1 MLESIVLILAGFFAG
16 IIGHIL
22 GVGGGIIMMPVIV
35 LALGYPMHIAVPA
48 SLVAIVANSANV
60 AANNIKREIVN
71 IPLALMLETAT
82 VAFAIIGGFISLYVS
97 ENILQIIFS
106 VVMFIVALIYIR
118 DIRGSKENNVKATYE
133 TCEKK
138 TYFYNYYFDERENK
152 KVYYNV
158 YNIGLTMIISS
169 IAGLLSS
176 LLGIGGG
183 FIKVPAMNLTSKVP
197 IKAAVATS
205 NFMIGITASAGALVY
220 MLYGKIDIH
229 LMTTVTIG
237 IYFGSQF
244 SIRYFSKISDMKTK
258 IILIIL
264 IIIASIEMFIEA
276 IYNG

>member
-1 MLESIVLILAGFFAG
+1 MFESVVLIFAGFFAG
-16 IIGHIL
+16 ILGHIL

-35 LALGYPMHIAVPA
+35 LAFGYPMHIAVPA
-48 SLVAIVANSANV
+48 SLLAIVANSANV
-60 AANNIKREIVN
+60 AANNIKKEIVN
-71 IPLALMLETAT
+71 IPLGLILEIAT
-82 VAFAIIGGFISLYVS
+82 VSFAIIGGFISLYIR

-106 VVMFIVALIYIR
+106 AVMFTVALIYIR
-118 DIRGSKENNVKATYE
+118 DIRYSNGNNLKNTHEV
-133 TCEKK
+133 CEKN

-158 YNIGLTMIISS
+158 YNIGLTMIVSS
-169 IAGLLSS
+169 IAGVLSS

-183 FIKVPAMNLTSKVP
+183 FIKVPAMNLISKVP

-220 MLYGKIDIH
+220 MLYGKIDTH
-229 LMTTVTIG
+229 LMATVTIG

-244 SIRYFSKISDMKTK
+244 SIRYFSKITDKKTK

-264 IIIASIEMFIEA
+264 IIIVSIEMFIEA
-276 IYNG
+276 LYNG

>member
-16 IIGHIL
+16 ILGHIL

-71 IPLALMLETAT
+71 IPLGLMLETAT
-82 VAFAIIGGFISLYVS
+82 VSFAIIGGFISLYIS

-169 IAGLLSS
+169 IAGVLSS

-183 FIKVPAMNLTSKVP
+183 FIKVPAMNLISKVP

-220 MLYGKIDIH
+220 MLYGKIDLH
-229 LMTTVTIG
+229 LMATVTIG

>member
-1 MLESIVLILAGFFAG
+1 MIEEIILIFAGFFAG
-16 IIGHIL
+16 IMGHLL
-22 GVGGGIIMMPVIV
+22 GIGGGIIMMPIMILVFK
-35 LALGYPMHIAVPA
+35 YPMHVAVPA

-60 AANNIKREIVN
+60 AANNIKKEIVN
-71 IPLALMLETAT
+71 IPLGLMLETAT
-82 VAFAIIGGFISLYVS
+82 VTFAIIGGFISLYIS

-106 VVMFIVALIYIR
+106 VVMLAVALIYIR
-118 DIRGSKENNVKATYE
+118 GLRDPNENDLMGAHE
-133 TCEKK
+133 ICEKR

-158 YNIGLTMIISS
+158 YNVGVTMIISS

-183 FIKVPAMNLTSKVP
+183 FVKVPAMNLISKVP

-220 MLYGKIDIH
+220 MLYGNIDAH
-229 LMTTVTIG
+229 LMATVTIG
-237 IYFGSQF
+237 IYFGSKF
-244 SIRYFSKISDMKTK
+244 SIKYFSKITDKKIK

-264 IIIASIEMFIEA
+264 IIIVSVEMFIEA
-276 IYNG
+276 LYNG